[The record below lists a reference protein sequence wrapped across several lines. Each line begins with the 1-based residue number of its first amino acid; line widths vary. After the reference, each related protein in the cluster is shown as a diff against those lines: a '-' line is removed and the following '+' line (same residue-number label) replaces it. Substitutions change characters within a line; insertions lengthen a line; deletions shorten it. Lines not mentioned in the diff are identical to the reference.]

1 MGQGKVAVWAVYLAD
16 YQYSPD
22 FGGIE
27 VTAAVNELLIPL
39 ILSLT
44 AAGTTVAATWKIL
57 ASVIGNLT
65 KKLDE
70 AIEQRNAADI
80 GRIKG
85 LEDQALLKNDMAD
98 LARQMQGQQSEI
110 SKLKTKVIE
119 LQGESDARLITIQN
133 LQEKIES
140 DDKNRAALEKQ
151 VKELTATVHDQNES
165 IETLNESIK
174 TLTKE
179 RDDLRIR
186 AERAEKAEAELTK
199 RVTALEKASE
209 PKPENVNP
217 TMVLTAP
224 PEAIREGK
232 EIKPEGSSPL

>member
-1 MGQGKVAVWAVYLAD
+1 MGVRATHLAQED
-16 YQYSPD
+16 YTPHV
-22 FGGIE
+22 GGIE

-133 LQEKIES
+133 LQEKIEA

>member
-1 MGQGKVAVWAVYLAD
+1 M
-16 YQYSPD
+16 
-22 FGGIE
+22 
-27 VTAAVNELLIPL
+27 
-39 ILSLT
+39 
-44 AAGTTVAATWKIL
+44 AATWKIL

-85 LEDQALLKNDMAD
+85 LEDQVLLKNDMAD

-133 LQEKIES
+133 LQEKIEA
-140 DDKNRAALEKQ
+140 DDLARVTLEQNVKDLTQTVGELNTQIATLTIQRDNLIKENKDLTGRLGEAEKAENDLRQRVAALEKANQ
-151 VKELTATVHDQNES
+151 
-165 IETLNESIK
+165 
-174 TLTKE
+174 
-179 RDDLRIR
+179 
-186 AERAEKAEAELTK
+186 
-199 RVTALEKASE
+199 
-209 PKPENVNP
+209 PKPSENINP

-224 PEAIREGK
+224 PEAIRQ
-232 EIKPEGSSPL
+232 PEGNDPL